1 LIVYY
6 YNNNKHMYFLILL
19 KDLYDS
25 IVNSNIW
32 DYNIY
37 TGDRWDNVE

>member
-1 LIVYY
+1 
-6 YNNNKHMYFLILL
+6 MYFLILL
-19 KDLYDS
+19 QDLYDS